1 MRVDGLYVGKSDTHL
16 YFSSWYG
23 SPNFRVF
30 KDKVV
35 EYKVSEKNKKL
46 VTFKNLEDVELLPY
60 GFDFSKVVKS
70 KSKSN

>member
-1 MRVDGLYVGKSDTHL
+1 MQVQGKYECKSVTHL

-23 SPNFRVF
+23 SPNFRVR

-35 EYKVSEKNKKL
+35 QYKKNPNSKI

-60 GFDFSKVVKS
+60 GFDFSKVIQK
-70 KSKSN
+70 

>member
-1 MRVDGLYVGKSDTHL
+1 MQVQGKYEGKSVTHL

-23 SPNFRVF
+23 SPNFCVH

-35 EYKVSEKNKKL
+35 EYRKNPNSKI

-60 GFDFSKVVKS
+60 GFDFSKVIQK
-70 KSKSN
+70 